1 MSFQEGWRAGLN
13 LYSQIKANERADR
26 QEERAD
32 RQEERQAKLDKR
44 QKKIDRINR
53 EAAKPKQKVA
63 TRDLREQ
70 QRVKREKATSQ
81 SILGYYYSKAN
92 QYDFDKLEDV
102 EEYETLFSH
111 SYSQIKDPEV
121 LTNLNMIDKSFREK
135 AAYKSILDDQAAKYK
150 DKLKLKEEVRE
161 INRDRGTSY
170 SIDNP
175 KDRQEV
181 LGISRFMRMEKDIMA
196 KGISYEAVGMDP
208 TKGKLTPDE
217 FISARALFNG
227 ELAKQQQLKTASAS
241 AAQTMEVSRLVEQAQ
256 KDGQPIADVMTLT
269 GLGKDLSVAE
279 GQELDGAF
287 AAIELTRNVED
298 RLQDLDLPTGKFL
311 GPAVA
316 TLNEVLQTDA
326 GMDSEAF
333 KAAVTQLIPKYAR
346 GIMGEVGVLTN
357 EDIKNYAATVA
368 SLDNSPGSN
377 KKIMAVTKV
386 FIHNAL
392 RNKVRRLV
400 GESKNVKGYA
410 AQYAAFA
417 ARNTPVI
424 AYLSVDQMEKKMA
437 ADIKSGDL
445 KVDDTYTFWN
455 GNSMVTKTLEK
466 DPTQPQQSPK
476 N

>member
-53 EAAKPKQKVA
+53 EAAKTKQKVA

-70 QRVKREKATSQ
+70 QRLKSEKATSQ

-121 LTNLNMIDKSFREK
+121 LANLNMIDKSFREK

-150 DKLKLKEEVRE
+150 DKLKLKEQARE
-161 INRDRGTSY
+161 INQERGTSY

-181 LGISRFMRMEKDIMA
+181 LAIGRFKRIEKDLMA
-196 KGISYEAVGMDP
+196 KGIPYKAVGMDP

-217 FISARALFNG
+217 FASAKHLLN
-227 ELAKQQQLKTASAS
+227 EQLAMQQQLKTATSA
-241 AAQTMEVSRLVEQAQ
+241 AAQTMEVSKLVDQAIE
-256 KDGQPIADVMTLT
+256 DNQPTQDIMMLT
-269 GLGKDLSVAE
+269 GMGKPLSVKE
-279 GQELDGAF
+279 NEEMDGAF
-287 AAIELTRNVED
+287 AAIELARNVED
-298 RLQDLDLPTGKFL
+298 RLSELDLPTGKFL
-311 GPAVA
+311 GNALA

-326 GMDSEAF
+326 GVESESF

-346 GIMGEVGVLTN
+346 GTMGEVGVLTN

-368 SLDNSPGSN
+368 SMDNSPGAN

-392 RNKVRRLV
+392 RKKVKRMLL
-400 GESKNVKGYA
+400 EAKNVKGYA

-424 AYLSVDQMEKKMA
+424 AYLSVDQMERQMA
-437 ADIKSGDL
+437 SDFGKDL
-445 KVDDTYTFWN
+445 NIGDTYTFWN
-455 GNSMVTKTLEK
+455 DNSMVTRTLTK